1 VQDNPLQQR
10 NVATLSR
17 LVDGRLVQI
26 DDLLHSYRK
35 QGLDGART
43 SIARGVFQT
52 FSSLRRQ
59 VQTMTELER
68 QQLVRR
74 NDATTRS
81 AQWVLWVTVIGI
93 FS

>member
-1 VQDNPLQQR
+1 
-10 NVATLSR
+10 
-17 LVDGRLVQI
+17 
-26 DDLLHSYRK
+26 
-35 QGLDGART
+35 
-43 SIARGVFQT
+43 
-52 FSSLRRQ
+52 
-59 VQTMTELER
+59 MTELER